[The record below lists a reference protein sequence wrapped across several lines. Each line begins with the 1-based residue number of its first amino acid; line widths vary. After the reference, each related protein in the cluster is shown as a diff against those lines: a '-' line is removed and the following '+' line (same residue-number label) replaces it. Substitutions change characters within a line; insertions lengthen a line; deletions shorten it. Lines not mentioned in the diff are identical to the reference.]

1 MNTIPPHLR
10 RYVDETGLLL
20 EAAGLPRIA
29 GQVLGWMQVCEPEHQ
44 SLADLTVALGI
55 SKASASTTTRLL
67 TQVGFLER
75 TILPND
81 RRDYYRISHDAWKR
95 FMQTRFELM
104 QKLRRNADHG
114 LRIMEGESPERR
126 DRLERMRRLYGFLER
141 ELPKLLEQFEAEE
154 ASEGR

>member
-1 MNTIPPHLR
+1 MSTIPQHLR

-44 SLADLTVALGI
+44 SLADLTEALGI

-67 TQVGFLER
+67 THLGILEP
-75 TILPND
+75 TIRPGD

-95 FMQTRFELM
+95 FFESRIHTMHL
-104 QKLRRNADHG
+104 LRRNAEHG
-114 LRIMEGESPERR
+114 LRV
-126 DRLERMRRLYGFLER
+126 L
-141 ELPKLLEQFEAEE
+141 
-154 ASEGR
+154 